1 MPSPSVSGSQ
11 HDGSPSR
18 WMNHTPSVPLTR
30 TLLRTNP
37 EILLK
42 REEEKRGR
50 EEGGQDEKREVDEA
64 ASRRRVDA
72 RHRERCRQ
80 VAVAAWAEPG

>member
-42 REEEKRGR
+42 REEG

-72 RHRERCRQ
+72 GHRERCRQ
-80 VAVAAWAEPG
+80 VAVAA